1 MGIQVCVK
9 LSVAAAIPCAV
20 PPFVIQPLVENAL
33 RHGLGTR
40 VDGGEIRISVQRTA
54 TALHAVVEDSGSG
67 FQPRWREGTG
77 LSNLRQRLAAQYGDA
92 AAVVIADAVPGA
104 RVEVRVPIA
113 GDT

>member
-1 MGIQVCVK
+1 MKNKGFW
-9 LSVAAAIPCAV
+9 VAAALSV
-20 PPFVIQPLVENAL
+20 
-33 RHGLGTR
+33 GLLQTWDSGAF
-40 VDGGEIRISVQRTA
+40 RISVQRTA

-113 GDT
+113 GNT